1 MGEEAA
7 VAGLL
12 SKTGHLSSI
21 SLLRDSS
28 KYKSCKLQSA
38 QTVTFVIER
47 RNFKR
52 QYSVEGVCI
61 LASIILRILYSGMGR
76 TAREMPL

>member
-1 MGEEAA
+1 MGEEEA
-7 VAGLL
+7 VADLL

-28 KYKSCKLQSA
+28 KYKSCKPQSA
-38 QTVTFVIER
+38 QVITFVMER
-47 RNFKR
+47 LNSKR

-76 TAREMPL
+76 TVREMHL